1 MKKLASEDKIDT
13 RAAIYAAGQ
22 VGVAVALFLGVIK
35 VIDPSTANAVVNIVQ
50 LLGGLVAGG
59 AAATAGSV
67 LKTQKR
73 VPGMLEPT
81 PEQPPVVDQIV
92 NGLSVLAGNH
102 AQVAADIDKV
112 TAAAKGAFGSIPVL
126 GAGAASIA
134 EQAGSLAQQVI
145 AAAAAVNAK

>member
-1 MKKLASEDKIDT
+1 MKKLATEDKIDT

-22 VGVAVALFLGVIK
+22 VGVAIALFLGVIK

-50 LLGGLVAGG
+50 LLGGLLGGG
-59 AAATAGSV
+59 AAVTAASV
-67 LKTQKR
+67 LKAQKR

-81 PEQPPVVDQIV
+81 PEQPPVVDQII
-92 NGLSVLAGNH
+92 NGLSVLAENH
-102 AQVAADIDKV
+102 AQVASEIDKV
-112 TAAAKGAFGSIPVL
+112 TAAAKDALGNLPVVGL
-126 GAGAASIA
+126 GAAAIA